1 MSKILVAFGVLVLS
15 FSSAFSQK
23 FSGDSWEKVKS
34 DGSGTISFV
43 YVETPAFVYVDDS
56 GELTG
61 ICVDIMK
68 AFVNYVNNTHKV
80 KIDYKFEGDGS
91 SFRQFYEDVRD
102 SKDGVFGLGNV
113 TIREDR
119 KKEVQ
124 FTDPFIKNIALIVS
138 GKSVEDALSFSDA
151 SRIFKGFTAYVPP
164 GSLHE
169 IRMKDLKDRYVPS
182 LKLEYV
188 ESSQAAIDAMLKNP
202 RSICFQDIAVYWDYE
217 QKGYDIKYHPLES
230 EQTEELGMIM
240 PLSSDWKPIYDEFFQ
255 LGKGFKANPLYH
267 RSLTKHLG
275 NEVVK
280 MLKMAQ

>member
-1 MSKILVAFGVLVLS
+1 MYKIIITLGVVLVS
-15 FSSAFSQK
+15 FSNVFGQK
-23 FSGDSWEKVKS
+23 FSGDSWEKIKS
-34 DGSGTISFV
+34 QGSGTISFV
-43 YVETPAFVYVDDS
+43 YVETPAFVYKDAS
-56 GELTG
+56 GNLAG

-68 AFVNYVNNTHKV
+68 AFVNYVNNTHNV
-80 KIDYKFEGDGS
+80 KINYKFEGDGS
-91 SFRQFYEDVRD
+91 SFRQFYEDVKN

-138 GKSVEDALSFSDA
+138 GKSVEDAVSFSDA

-169 IRMKDLKDRYVPS
+169 VRMKELKDRFVPS
-182 LKLEYV
+182 LVLEYV
-188 ESSQAAIDAMLKNP
+188 GSSQEAIDAMLKNP

-240 PLSSDWKPIYDEFFQ
+240 PLNSDWKPLFDEFFR